1 MKNIK
6 QQHIAVFTS
15 GGDSPGMNAALFGIA
30 KKAEQ
35 SGMRLSGIRKGYE
48 GLIDGDLVPLDT
60 HKLQKMAHRGGT
72 ILKTARSKRFL
83 MLEGRQRALE
93 NLKKNDVDA
102 LIAIGGDGTFKG
114 LLAFSEICDLP
125 FIGIPGTIDNDI
137 SGTDYT
143 LGFDSAVNTAI
154 ENIDK
159 IQDTAESHNRVFI
172 VEVMGRDSGYIAIH
186 SGLMVG
192 ADAILIP
199 ESGADFIYL
208 LDKIKNYDSEDAF
221 LIVISEGDEIGA
233 ELVASKIK
241 EINTNIDLR
250 ITRMGHVQR
259 GGNPSALDR
268 MLGIRLGVAAVD
280 ALLKGRK
287 NIMVGVLNNRLHS
300 TPFEE
305 VVKQHQI
312 NDELQGLLEL
322 FGNEKY
328 NERIGN

>member
-1 MKNIK
+1 
-6 QQHIAVFTS
+6 
-15 GGDSPGMNAALFGIA
+15 
-30 KKAEQ
+30 
-35 SGMRLSGIRKGYE
+35 
-48 GLIDGDLVPLDT
+48 
-60 HKLQKMAHRGGT
+60 
-72 ILKTARSKRFL
+72 
-83 MLEGRQRALE
+83 
-93 NLKKNDVDA
+93 
-102 LIAIGGDGTFKG
+102 
-114 LLAFSEICDLP
+114 
-125 FIGIPGTIDNDI
+125 
-137 SGTDYT
+137 
-143 LGFDSAVNTAI
+143 
-154 ENIDK
+154 
-159 IQDTAESHNRVFI
+159 
-172 VEVMGRDSGYIAIH
+172 MGRDSGYIAIH

-241 EINTNIDLR
+241 EINANIDLR

>member
-1 MKNIK
+1 MKTNSIK
-6 QQHIAVFTS
+6 HIAVFTS
-15 GGDSPGMNAALFGIA
+15 GGDSPGMNATLYAIA
-30 KKAEQ
+30 KASEANGIK
-35 SGMRLSGIRKGYE
+35 LSGIRKGYE
-48 GLIDGDLVPLDT
+48 GVIDGDLVSLNSNELKNVT
-60 HKLQKMAHRGGT
+60 QKGGT
-72 ILKTARSKRFL
+72 ILKTARSKRF
-83 MLEGRQRALE
+83 MELEGRKKALQT
-93 NLKKNDVDA
+93 LKTNNIDA

-114 LLAFSEICDLP
+114 LLAFSEICDIP

-159 IQDTAESHNRVFI
+159 IRDTAESHNRVFI

-199 ESGADFIYL
+199 ESGKDFIYL

-221 LIVISEGDEIGA
+221 LVVVSEGDEIGA
-233 ELVASKIK
+233 ELVSSKIK
-241 EINTNIDLR
+241 EVNANVDLR
-250 ITRMGHVQR
+250 ITRLGHVQR

-280 ALLKGRK
+280 ALLQGRK
-287 NIMVGVLNNRLHS
+287 NIMAGVLNNQLHF

-305 VVKQHQI
+305 VVKEHQV
-312 NDELQGLLEL
+312 NKELHQLLEL
-322 FGNEKY
+322 FGK
-328 NERIGN
+328 